1 MKARILSVGLM
12 SMMLCGVAMGLGRS
26 QGSKEKV
33 AEPAKPA
40 PKEAQPASST
50 QQTRPAVAPAQRVE
64 RKTPAARP
72 AQPSAQP
79 MQPASTQPAAQP
91 AQPARPAQP
100 AAQPQAAPAPVDPGK
115 VFATVNGV
123 KITAGQVEPVLDQFV
138 QRQLASLGP
147 IGSALPPDALVK
159 LKERARPRV
168 VEMFVEQELVN
179 EQIKAKNIEVTD
191 EHLDAHINKLL
202 EENEVTLEDVKKD
215 LERNGQTIEEF
226 RKQMRTNLGVERL
239 VEGEMKGK
247 VEPIDEAAAKKFY
260 DENPGQFTVPEQ
272 VRASHILIKTE
283 GLDEAGKQE
292 ARTRIQ
298 DILAKVRA
306 GENFAELAKAYSGC
320 PSSSQGGDLGFF
332 DRTRMVPE
340 FAEAAFKLKVGEISD
355 IVETKFGYHIIK
367 VTDHKDPET
376 VTFESQKEN
385 IIENLTQRQ
394 QVEFWNQYR
403 QQLKAKAQIE
413 YADEIKEAMQPPAP
427 QTPAPTPQP
436 TEAPKA
442 D

>member
-40 PKEAQPASST
+40 PKQAQPQSST
-50 QQTRPAVAPAQRVE
+50 SQARPPVAPAQRVE

-72 AQPSAQP
+72 AQP
-79 MQPASTQPAAQP
+79 ASTQPVAQ
-91 AQPARPAQP
+91 PAQP

-123 KITAGQVEPVLDQFV
+123 KITAGQVEPVLEQFV

-147 IGSALPPDALVK
+147 IGSALPPDALIK

-168 VEMFVEQELVN
+168 VEMFVEQELVS

-191 EHLDAHINKLL
+191 EQLDAHIGKLL
-202 EENEVTLEDVKKD
+202 ADNEVTLEDVKKD
-215 LERNGQTIEEF
+215 LERNGQTLEEF

-298 DILAKVRA
+298 DILAKVKA
-306 GENFAELAKAYSGC
+306 GEDFAELAKTYSGC
-320 PSSSQGGDLGFF
+320 PSSSQGGDLDFF

-413 YADEIKEAMQPPAP
+413 YADEIKEAMQPPAA
-427 QTPAPTPQP
+427 QPA
-436 TEAPKA
+436 APKA
-442 D
+442 APTEPPKAD